1 MTHISYSLL
10 QPNSKLITLNLFW
23 KVNKL
28 TTDMSRYIWHIL
40 SLDPYI
46 PMSWGI
52 DLDSIESDETSL
64 EFHVQGFVH
73 TGNVRI
79 TFIEGADVFQVTL
92 YGEDGELKETINDVY
107 NDNLVSVIDEKVE
120 KQADA
125 TTDDYT
131 AKVMNFLICS

>member
-1 MTHISYSLL
+1 MTSFTSVSIK
-10 QPNSKLITLNLFW
+10 PMA
-23 KVNKL
+23 NKL

-40 SLDPYI
+40 TLDPYI

-52 DLDSIESDETSL
+52 DLESLESDNTSL

-79 TFIEGADVFQVTL
+79 TYIEGADVFQVTL

-107 NDNLVSVIDEKVE
+107 LDNLVSVIDEKVE

>member
-1 MTHISYSLL
+1 MTSFTSVSIK
-10 QPNSKLITLNLFW
+10 PMA
-23 KVNKL
+23 NKL

-52 DLDSIESDETSL
+52 DLESLESDNTSL

-79 TFIEGADVFQVTL
+79 TYIEGADVFQVTL

-120 KQADA
+120 KHPQT
-125 TTDDYT
+125 TTDEYT
-131 AKVMNFLICS
+131 AKVINFLICS

>member
-1 MTHISYSLL
+1 MTSFTSVSIK
-10 QPNSKLITLNLFW
+10 PMA
-23 KVNKL
+23 NKL

-52 DLDSIESDETSL
+52 DLEGLESDDTSL
-64 EFHVQGFVH
+64 EFHVQGFIH

-79 TFIEGADVFQVTL
+79 TYIEGADVFQVTL

-107 NDNLVSVIDEKVE
+107 LDNLVSVIDEKVE
-120 KQADA
+120 KQPQT
-125 TTDDYT
+125 TTDEYT

>member
-1 MTHISYSLL
+1 MTSFTSVSIK
-10 QPNSKLITLNLFW
+10 PMA
-23 KVNKL
+23 NKL

-79 TFIEGADVFQVTL
+79 TYIEGADVFQVTL

-131 AKVMNFLICS
+131 AKVINFLICS

>member
-1 MTHISYSLL
+1 MTSFTSVSIK
-10 QPNSKLITLNLFW
+10 PMA
-23 KVNKL
+23 NKL

-40 SLDPYI
+40 SLDPYT

-79 TFIEGADVFQVTL
+79 TYIEGADVFQVTL

-107 NDNLVSVIDEKVE
+107 LDNLVSVIDEKVE
-120 KQADA
+120 KHPQT
-125 TTDDYT
+125 TTDEYT
-131 AKVMNFLICS
+131 AKVINFLICS

>member
-1 MTHISYSLL
+1 MTSFTSVSIK
-10 QPNSKLITLNLFW
+10 PMA
-23 KVNKL
+23 NKL

-40 SLDPYI
+40 TLDPYI

-52 DLDSIESDETSL
+52 DLESLESDNTSL

-79 TFIEGADVFQVTL
+79 TYIEGADVFQVTL

-107 NDNLVSVIDEKVE
+107 LDNLVSVIDEKVE
-120 KQADA
+120 KQSQ
-125 TTDDYT
+125 TTTEYT
-131 AKVMNFLICS
+131 AKVINFLICS

>member
-1 MTHISYSLL
+1 MTSFTSVSIK
-10 QPNSKLITLNLFW
+10 PMA
-23 KVNKL
+23 NKL

-40 SLDPYI
+40 TLDPYI

-52 DLDSIESDETSL
+52 DLESLESDNTSL

-79 TFIEGADVFQVTL
+79 TYIEGADVFQVTL

-120 KQADA
+120 KQSQT
-125 TTDDYT
+125 TTDEYT
-131 AKVMNFLICS
+131 AKVINFLICS

>member
-1 MTHISYSLL
+1 MTSFTSVSIK
-10 QPNSKLITLNLFW
+10 PMA
-23 KVNKL
+23 NKL

-52 DLDSIESDETSL
+52 DLEGLESDDTSL

-79 TFIEGADVFQVTL
+79 TYIEGADVFQVTL

-107 NDNLVSVIDEKVE
+107 LDNLVSVIDEKVE
-120 KQADA
+120 KHSQT
-125 TTDDYT
+125 TTDEYT
-131 AKVMNFLICS
+131 AKVINFLINS

>member
-1 MTHISYSLL
+1 MTSFTSVSIK
-10 QPNSKLITLNLFW
+10 PMA
-23 KVNKL
+23 NKL

-40 SLDPYI
+40 TLDPYI

-52 DLDSIESDETSL
+52 DLEGLESDDTSL

-73 TGNVRI
+73 KGNVRI
-79 TFIEGADVFQVTL
+79 TYIEGADVFQVTL
-92 YGEDGELKETINDVY
+92 YGEDGEIKETINDVY

-120 KQADA
+120 KQSQT
-125 TTDDYT
+125 TTDEYT

>member
-1 MTHISYSLL
+1 MTSFTSVSIK
-10 QPNSKLITLNLFW
+10 PMA
-23 KVNKL
+23 NKL

-40 SLDPYI
+40 TLDPYI

-52 DLDSIESDETSL
+52 DLESLESDNTSL

-79 TFIEGADVFQVTL
+79 TYIEGADVFQVTL

>member
-1 MTHISYSLL
+1 
-10 QPNSKLITLNLFW
+10 
-23 KVNKL
+23 
-28 TTDMSRYIWHIL
+28 MSRYIWHIL
-40 SLDPYI
+40 TLDPYI

-107 NDNLVSVIDEKVE
+107 LDNLVSVIDEKVE
-120 KQADA
+120 KQSQT

-131 AKVMNFLICS
+131 AKVMNFLINS

>member
-1 MTHISYSLL
+1 MTSFTSVSIK
-10 QPNSKLITLNLFW
+10 PMA
-23 KVNKL
+23 NKL

-40 SLDPYI
+40 TLDPYI

-52 DLDSIESDETSL
+52 DLEGLESDDTSL
-64 EFHVQGFVH
+64 EFHVQGFIH

-79 TFIEGADVFQVTL
+79 TYIEGADVFQVTL

>member
-1 MTHISYSLL
+1 MTSFTSVSIK
-10 QPNSKLITLNLFW
+10 PMA
-23 KVNKL
+23 NKL

-52 DLDSIESDETSL
+52 DLEDLESDDTSL

-79 TFIEGADVFQVTL
+79 TYIEGADVFQVTL

-107 NDNLVSVIDEKVE
+107 LDNLVSVIDEKVE
-120 KQADA
+120 KQPQT
-125 TTDDYT
+125 TTDEYT
-131 AKVMNFLICS
+131 AKVMNFLINS

>member
-1 MTHISYSLL
+1 
-10 QPNSKLITLNLFW
+10 
-23 KVNKL
+23 
-28 TTDMSRYIWHIL
+28 MSRYIWHIL

-107 NDNLVSVIDEKVE
+107 LDNLVSVIDEKVE
-120 KQADA
+120 KHPQT
-125 TTDDYT
+125 TTDEYT
-131 AKVMNFLICS
+131 TKVMNFLICS

>member
-1 MTHISYSLL
+1 MTSFTSVSIK
-10 QPNSKLITLNLFW
+10 PMA
-23 KVNKL
+23 NKL

-40 SLDPYI
+40 TLDPYI

-79 TFIEGADVFQVTL
+79 TYIEGADVFQVTL

-120 KQADA
+120 KHPQT
-125 TTDDYT
+125 TTDEYT

>member
-1 MTHISYSLL
+1 MTSFTSVSIK
-10 QPNSKLITLNLFW
+10 PMA
-23 KVNKL
+23 NKL

-40 SLDPYI
+40 TLDPYI

-52 DLDSIESDETSL
+52 DLESLESDNTSL

-79 TFIEGADVFQVTL
+79 TYIEGADVFQVTL

-120 KQADA
+120 KQSQT
-125 TTDDYT
+125 TTDEYT

>member
-1 MTHISYSLL
+1 MTSFTSVSIK
-10 QPNSKLITLNLFW
+10 PMA
-23 KVNKL
+23 NKL

-52 DLDSIESDETSL
+52 DLEGLESDDTSL

-73 TGNVRI
+73 TGNIRI
-79 TFIEGADVFQVTL
+79 TYIEGADVFQVTL

-107 NDNLVSVIDEKVE
+107 LDNLVSVIDEKIE
-120 KQADA
+120 KQPQT
-125 TTDDYT
+125 TTDEYT
-131 AKVMNFLICS
+131 AKVMNFLINS

>member
-1 MTHISYSLL
+1 MTSFTSVSIK
-10 QPNSKLITLNLFW
+10 PMA
-23 KVNKL
+23 NKL

-79 TFIEGADVFQVTL
+79 TYIEGADVFQVTL

-120 KQADA
+120 KHPQT
-125 TTDDYT
+125 TTDEYT
-131 AKVMNFLICS
+131 AKVINFLICS

>member
-1 MTHISYSLL
+1 MTSFTSVSIKSMA
-10 QPNSKLITLNLFW
+10 
-23 KVNKL
+23 NKL

-52 DLDSIESDETSL
+52 DLEGLESDDTSL

-73 TGNVRI
+73 TGNIRI
-79 TFIEGADVFQVTL
+79 TYIEGADVFQVTL

-107 NDNLVSVIDEKVE
+107 LDNLVSVIDEKVE
-120 KQADA
+120 KQPQT
-125 TTDDYT
+125 TTDEYT

>member
-1 MTHISYSLL
+1 MTSFTSVSIK
-10 QPNSKLITLNLFW
+10 PMA
-23 KVNKL
+23 NKL

-79 TFIEGADVFQVTL
+79 TYIEGADVFQVTL

-120 KQADA
+120 KHPQT

>member
-1 MTHISYSLL
+1 MTSFTSVSIK
-10 QPNSKLITLNLFW
+10 PMA
-23 KVNKL
+23 NKL

-40 SLDPYI
+40 TLDPYI

-52 DLDSIESDETSL
+52 DLEGLESDNKSL
-64 EFHVQGFVH
+64 EFHVQGFIH

-79 TFIEGADVFQVTL
+79 TYIEGADVFQVTL

-120 KQADA
+120 KQSQT
-125 TTDDYT
+125 TTDEYT

>member
-1 MTHISYSLL
+1 MTHISYYLP
-10 QPNSKLITLNLFW
+10 QPNSKLITFNLFW

-40 SLDPYI
+40 TLDPYI

-52 DLDSIESDETSL
+52 DLESLESDNTSL

-79 TFIEGADVFQVTL
+79 TYIEGADVFQVTL

-107 NDNLVSVIDEKVE
+107 LDNLVSVIDEKVE
-120 KQADA
+120 KHPQT
-125 TTDDYT
+125 TTDEYT
-131 AKVMNFLICS
+131 AKVINFLICS

>member
-1 MTHISYSLL
+1 MTSFTSVSIK
-10 QPNSKLITLNLFW
+10 PMA
-23 KVNKL
+23 NKL

-52 DLDSIESDETSL
+52 DLESMESDDTSL
-64 EFHVQGFVH
+64 EFHVQGFIH

-79 TFIEGADVFQVTL
+79 TYIEGADVFQVTI

-107 NDNLVSVIDEKVE
+107 LDNLVSVIDEKVE
-120 KQADA
+120 KQPQT

-131 AKVMNFLICS
+131 AKVMNFLINS

>member
-1 MTHISYSLL
+1 MTSFTSVSIK
-10 QPNSKLITLNLFW
+10 PMA
-23 KVNKL
+23 NKL

-40 SLDPYI
+40 TLDPYI

-52 DLDSIESDETSL
+52 DLESLESDNTSL

-79 TFIEGADVFQVTL
+79 TYIEGADLFQVTL

-120 KQADA
+120 KQSQT
-125 TTDDYT
+125 TTDEYT

>member
-1 MTHISYSLL
+1 MTSFTSVSIK
-10 QPNSKLITLNLFW
+10 PMA
-23 KVNKL
+23 NKL

-40 SLDPYI
+40 TLDPYI

-52 DLDSIESDETSL
+52 DLESLESDNTSL

-79 TFIEGADVFQVTL
+79 TYIEGADVFQVTL

-120 KQADA
+120 KHPQT
-125 TTDDYT
+125 TTDEYT

>member
-1 MTHISYSLL
+1 MTSFTSVSIK
-10 QPNSKLITLNLFW
+10 PMA
-23 KVNKL
+23 NKL

-40 SLDPYI
+40 TLDPYI

-52 DLDSIESDETSL
+52 DLESLESDNTSL
-64 EFHVQGFVH
+64 EFHVQGFIH

-79 TFIEGADVFQVTL
+79 TYIEGADVFQVTL

-120 KQADA
+120 KQSQT
-125 TTDDYT
+125 TTDEYT

>member
-1 MTHISYSLL
+1 MTSFTSVSIK
-10 QPNSKLITLNLFW
+10 PMA
-23 KVNKL
+23 NKL

-52 DLDSIESDETSL
+52 DLESLESDNTSL

-79 TFIEGADVFQVTL
+79 TYIEGADLFQVTL

-107 NDNLVSVIDEKVE
+107 LDNLVSVIDEKVE

-125 TTDDYT
+125 TTEDYT

>member
-1 MTHISYSLL
+1 MTSFTSVSIK
-10 QPNSKLITLNLFW
+10 PMA
-23 KVNKL
+23 NKL

-52 DLDSIESDETSL
+52 DLDSIESDDTSL

-79 TFIEGADVFQVTL
+79 TYIEGADVFQVTL

-120 KQADA
+120 KHPQT
-125 TTDDYT
+125 TTDEYT
-131 AKVMNFLICS
+131 AKVINFLICS

>member
-1 MTHISYSLL
+1 MTSFTSVSIK
-10 QPNSKLITLNLFW
+10 PMA
-23 KVNKL
+23 NKL

-52 DLDSIESDETSL
+52 DLEGLESDDTSL

-79 TFIEGADVFQVTL
+79 TYIEGADVFQVTL

-107 NDNLVSVIDEKVE
+107 LDNLVSVIDEKVE
-120 KQADA
+120 KQPQT
-125 TTDDYT
+125 TTDEYT

>member
-1 MTHISYSLL
+1 MTSFTSVSIK
-10 QPNSKLITLNLFW
+10 PMA
-23 KVNKL
+23 NKL

-40 SLDPYI
+40 TLDPYI

-52 DLDSIESDETSL
+52 DLESLESDNTSL

-79 TFIEGADVFQVTL
+79 TYIEGADVFQVTL

-107 NDNLVSVIDEKVE
+107 LDNLVSVIDEKVE
-120 KQADA
+120 KQPQT
-125 TTDDYT
+125 TTDEYT
-131 AKVMNFLICS
+131 AKVINFLICS

>member
-1 MTHISYSLL
+1 MTSFTSVSIK
-10 QPNSKLITLNLFW
+10 PMA
-23 KVNKL
+23 NKL

-52 DLDSIESDETSL
+52 DLENLESDDTSL

-79 TFIEGADVFQVTL
+79 TYIEGADVFQVTL

-107 NDNLVSVIDEKVE
+107 LDNLVSVIDEKVE
-120 KQADA
+120 KHPQT
-125 TTDDYT
+125 TTDEYT

>member
-1 MTHISYSLL
+1 MTSFTSVSIK
-10 QPNSKLITLNLFW
+10 PMA
-23 KVNKL
+23 NKL

-52 DLDSIESDETSL
+52 DLEGLESDDTSL
-64 EFHVQGFVH
+64 EFHVQGFIH

-79 TFIEGADVFQVTL
+79 TYIEGADVFQVTL
-92 YGEDGELKETINDVY
+92 YGEDGELKDTINDVY
-107 NDNLVSVIDEKVE
+107 LDNLVSVIDEKVE
-120 KQADA
+120 KQPQT

-131 AKVMNFLICS
+131 AKVMNFLINS

>member
-1 MTHISYSLL
+1 
-10 QPNSKLITLNLFW
+10 
-23 KVNKL
+23 
-28 TTDMSRYIWHIL
+28 MSRYIWHIL

-79 TFIEGADVFQVTL
+79 TYIEGADVFQVTL
-92 YGEDGELKETINDVY
+92 YGEDEELKETINDVY

-131 AKVMNFLICS
+131 AKVINFLICS

>member
-1 MTHISYSLL
+1 MTSFTSVSIK
-10 QPNSKLITLNLFW
+10 PMA
-23 KVNKL
+23 NKL

-107 NDNLVSVIDEKVE
+107 LDNLVSVIDEKVE

>member
-1 MTHISYSLL
+1 MTSFTSVSI
-10 QPNSKLITLNLFW
+10 KLMA
-23 KVNKL
+23 NKL

-40 SLDPYI
+40 TLDPYI

-52 DLDSIESDETSL
+52 DLEGLESDDTSL

-79 TFIEGADVFQVTL
+79 TYIEGADVFQVTL
-92 YGEDGELKETINDVY
+92 YSEDGELKETINDVY
-107 NDNLVSVIDEKVE
+107 LDNLVSVIDEKVE
-120 KQADA
+120 KQPQT
-125 TTDDYT
+125 TTDEYT

>member
-1 MTHISYSLL
+1 MTSFTSVSIK
-10 QPNSKLITLNLFW
+10 PMA
-23 KVNKL
+23 NKL

-52 DLDSIESDETSL
+52 DLEGLESDDTSL
-64 EFHVQGFVH
+64 EFHVQGFIH

-79 TFIEGADVFQVTL
+79 TYIEGADVFQVTL

-107 NDNLVSVIDEKVE
+107 LDNLVSVIDEKVE
-120 KQADA
+120 KHPQ
-125 TTDDYT
+125 TTTYEYT

>member
-1 MTHISYSLL
+1 MTSFTSVSIK
-10 QPNSKLITLNLFW
+10 PMA
-23 KVNKL
+23 NKL

-40 SLDPYI
+40 TLDPYI

-52 DLDSIESDETSL
+52 DLESLESDNTSL

-79 TFIEGADVFQVTL
+79 TYIEGADVFQVTL

-107 NDNLVSVIDEKVE
+107 LDNLVSVIDEKVE
-120 KQADA
+120 KHPQ
-125 TTDDYT
+125 TPTDEYT
-131 AKVMNFLICS
+131 AKVINFLICS